1 MNTTEPELTPHTCQ
15 DYGKTYHTLS
25 GSRVYC
31 PKCRKWIKSDT
42 RTPDTGGQGPDTG
55 KPEPIHA
62 ETNREFEPEP
72 ARAKPYYSCQRCGE
86 AFRANSNRE
95 KYCKKCKPVIK
106 REQGRT
112 RIQKFRSRI
121 VPCNALDTI

>member
-1 MNTTEPELTPHTCQ
+1 MSTAEKGLTPHMCP
-15 DYGKTYHTLS
+15 DCSKTYYALN

-42 RTPDTGGQGPDTG
+42 GT
-55 KPEPIHA
+55 PEPIHA

-72 ARAKPYYSCQRCGE
+72 ARAKPYYECKRCGE
-86 AFRANSNRE
+86 VFRASSNRE

-112 RIQKFRSRI
+112 RIQKFRSKI
-121 VPCNALDTI
+121 VSCNALDTI